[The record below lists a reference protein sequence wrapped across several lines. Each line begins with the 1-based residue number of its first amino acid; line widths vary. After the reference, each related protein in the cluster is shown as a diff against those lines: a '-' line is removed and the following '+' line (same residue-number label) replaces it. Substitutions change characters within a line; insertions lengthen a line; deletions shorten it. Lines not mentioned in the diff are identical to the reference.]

1 MIITQIYAG
10 KLLKL
15 WLVYETTAYSD
26 ATMEPTIP
34 VTPHLVSSDSSVFRA
49 AFNLEKAKIFDCLR
63 NLFSFVAI
71 IWWGAIL
78 LEKS

>member
-15 WLVYETTAYSD
+15 WLVYKTTAYSD

-49 AFNLEKAKIFDCLR
+49 AFNLEKAKIP
-63 NLFSFVAI
+63 LFSFVTI
-71 IWWGAIL
+71 IWRGAIL